1 MGDRRGEAGFR
12 DHHSAAGARIAD
24 AGDRRRAL
32 LQQRQFR
39 PAGSA
44 AAGAEYCGQRVSFL
58 SFTQRQ
64 YDSADGERHYRVW
77 TAVPDKSAAGR
88 RLSVLYMLDGNA
100 VMDKLNDAFLQQLS
114 AGSRRSS
121 SLLVTRR
128 RCPSIPQPGPGITLR
143 RLRRINLAPENPRC
157 RREKPGVMTCF
168 ASC

>member
-1 MGDRRGEAGFR
+1 MKQDSGIITARQAHGLLTLAIG
-12 DHHSAAGARIAD
+12 AALFYSSGSFARPDLQPLGPNIAD
-24 AGDRRRAL
+24 K
-32 LQQRQFR
+32 
-39 PAGSA
+39 GSA
-44 AAGAEYCGQRVSFL
+44 FYH
-58 SFTQRQ
+58 FTQRQ

-77 TAVPDKSAAGR
+77 TAVPDKAPPAAGYP
-88 RLSVLYMLDGNA
+88 VLYMLDGNA